1 MQKQVWVYLTE
12 TDERELLTR
21 LCERFPLRIV
31 GGRFFQGDL
40 RSDGAPLQT
49 RQLRRTE
56 HCTFLIHREHSR
68 ELVFEELTD
77 GPFAGWRRLDDV
89 RSEVLAIV
97 RPEPE
102 QQGLGPARVAASTHA
117 WFGGKRLRKS
127 HEFGRFVNEVLD
139 LVQQYPATEFDWL
152 HVAPQAA
159 RLAESG
165 QPLHYLYKPVSLQS
179 APSTA
184 VTRPHQG
191 R

>member
-12 TDERELLTR
+12 ADERALLSEL
-21 LCERFPLRIV
+21 CGRFPLRLV
-31 GGRFFQGDL
+31 GGRFFQGDV
-40 RSDGAPLQT
+40 DADAPLLT
-49 RQLRRTE
+49 RPLRRTE

-68 ELVFEELTD
+68 ELVWEELTD

-89 RSEVLAIV
+89 RSEVIALV

-139 LVQQYPATEFDWL
+139 VVQRYPATAFDWL
-152 HVAPQAA
+152 HVAPEAA
-159 RLAESG
+159 RMALEG
-165 QPLHYLYKPVSLQS
+165 RPLHYLYKPVPLAAQQ
-179 APSTA
+179 ATP